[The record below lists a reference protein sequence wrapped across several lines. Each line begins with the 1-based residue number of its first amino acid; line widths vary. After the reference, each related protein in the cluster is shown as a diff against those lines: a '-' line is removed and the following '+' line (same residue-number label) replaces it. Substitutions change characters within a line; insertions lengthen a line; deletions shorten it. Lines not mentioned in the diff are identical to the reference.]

1 MEEKLLP
8 GDCLERAEQK
18 LEFLLDFFCVKEEA
32 KSPIPVEAL
41 NGISW
46 TVNDVLGMLRSAK
59 ESA

>member
-1 MEEKLLP
+1 MGEKLLP
-8 GDCLERAEQK
+8 GDSLERAEQK
-18 LEFLLDFFCVKEEA
+18 LEFLLEFFNTKEEA

-46 TVNDVLGMLRSAK
+46 TVNDVLGMLRAVK